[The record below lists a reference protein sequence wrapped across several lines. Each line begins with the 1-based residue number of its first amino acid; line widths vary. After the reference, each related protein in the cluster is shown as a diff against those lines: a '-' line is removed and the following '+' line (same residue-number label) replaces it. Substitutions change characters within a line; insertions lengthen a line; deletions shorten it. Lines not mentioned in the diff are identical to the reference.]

1 MCVYTHTHTR
11 THTHT
16 QTLTH
21 CHTTHA
27 RTTAS
32 PPTTLC
38 AKAGPGDIP
47 EKAVLDP
54 KMAAAK
60 FKELGNL
67 KYKEGN
73 YLTKLL
79 TKLLTMQTLS
89 APMSRL
95 S

>member
-1 MCVYTHTHTR
+1 
-11 THTHT
+11 
-16 QTLTH
+16 
-21 CHTTHA
+21 
-27 RTTAS
+27 
-32 PPTTLC
+32 
-38 AKAGPGDIP
+38 
-47 EKAVLDP
+47 
-54 KMAAAK
+54 MAAAK